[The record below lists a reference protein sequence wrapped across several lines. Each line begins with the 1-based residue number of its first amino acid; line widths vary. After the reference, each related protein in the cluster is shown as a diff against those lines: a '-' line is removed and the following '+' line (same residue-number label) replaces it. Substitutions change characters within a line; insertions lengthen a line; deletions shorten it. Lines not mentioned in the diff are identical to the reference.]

1 MDDAVSPDRGTH
13 GTGVPAAPP
22 EAGGGSAAPGP
33 GGPAVPPRELARML
47 DQVPIGIVS
56 LDAHGRVRLL
66 NRHAKA
72 ALGVR
77 SRDVAGE
84 PVHRLFPGAEDPIAA
99 LVAHGQPSE
108 PEAELIRCTPPGGDR
123 WLDVWVTGF
132 TAPGGDRITV
142 LLLQEVSARMRAELA
157 VRESNQLL
165 SAVTEGTSDV
175 LFVKDDAGRYL
186 MINRAGAAWLG
197 RAPEDCI
204 GTGVRELFAPPS
216 ADRILADDATVMAAG
231 ETHEFE
237 QGLAPIGG
245 ERRLFLVTES
255 PYRDADGH
263 IVGVVGVARDVTDR
277 KRSEERLQVLATAG
291 ELLSGSVD
299 YAATLTAVARA
310 AVPTFAD
317 GCIIDVVSAGDEYE
331 RLAVVHSDPAWEEEA
346 SEVARRWG
354 LVTVDAARGA
364 SRFMPDVDPEEF
376 TTGAADAE
384 HRAALERLCPR
395 SLITVPLEAGG
406 AQSLGA
412 LTFVTGPSGRR
423 FDGADLQLAEDLGR
437 RAATAVAHARLHA
450 ERSHIAR
457 TLQDSLL
464 PPRLP
469 VVPGAR
475 LASRFHAAGA
485 AHEVGGDFY
494 DLFPLTDG
502 RFLLV
507 IGDVCGKGAEAAA
520 VTALARYTIR
530 GSAMREDSPARLLAV
545 LSEALMHQVADG
557 FCSVL
562 CVRIEPEDDG
572 LHLVMASGGHPLP
585 LLLHAD
591 ESSRELGRLGTLL
604 GVVEEP
610 DLPESSIDL
619 ESGETVVFYTD
630 GLTEAGAPDRLMRPR
645 ELGAL
650 ASPWA
655 AWGADAVAGRLEA
668 AALAAAGGDL
678 RDDLALVVLELPL
691 PLAPDRIR
699 AAMPTGPK
707 LARSVRAAME
717 PLRDRLGRQT
727 FATVRLLVDELV
739 ANAERHGTRDPG
751 APVGLEV
758 AWTDRAVRLAVS
770 DSGRG
775 FAPPPSSSAPVGP
788 GGWGLLAVDR
798 LGRRW
803 GVERDP
809 LATVWVEVRR

>member
-263 IVGVVGVARDVTDR
+263 IVGVVGVARDITDR

-299 YAATLTAVARA
+299 YAATL
-310 AVPTFAD
+310 
-317 GCIIDVVSAGDEYE
+317 
-331 RLAVVHSDPAWEEEA
+331 
-346 SEVARRWG
+346 RRWRARPCRPSP
-354 LVTVDAARGA
+354 TAA
-364 SRFMPDVDPEEF
+364 
-376 TTGAADAE
+376 
-384 HRAALERLCPR
+384 
-395 SLITVPLEAGG
+395 
-406 AQSLGA
+406 
-412 LTFVTGPSGRR
+412 
-423 FDGADLQLAEDLGR
+423 
-437 RAATAVAHARLHA
+437 
-450 ERSHIAR
+450 
-457 TLQDSLL
+457 
-464 PPRLP
+464 
-469 VVPGAR
+469 
-475 LASRFHAAGA
+475 
-485 AHEVGGDFY
+485 
-494 DLFPLTDG
+494 
-502 RFLLV
+502 
-507 IGDVCGKGAEAAA
+507 
-520 VTALARYTIR
+520 
-530 GSAMREDSPARLLAV
+530 
-545 LSEALMHQVADG
+545 
-557 FCSVL
+557 
-562 CVRIEPEDDG
+562 
-572 LHLVMASGGHPLP
+572 
-585 LLLHAD
+585 
-591 ESSRELGRLGTLL
+591 SST
-604 GVVEEP
+604 
-610 DLPESSIDL
+610 S
-619 ESGETVVFYTD
+619 
-630 GLTEAGAPDRLMRPR
+630 
-645 ELGAL
+645 
-650 ASPWA
+650 
-655 AWGADAVAGRLEA
+655 
-668 AALAAAGGDL
+668 
-678 RDDLALVVLELPL
+678 
-691 PLAPDRIR
+691 
-699 AAMPTGPK
+699 
-707 LARSVRAAME
+707 
-717 PLRDRLGRQT
+717 
-727 FATVRLLVDELV
+727 
-739 ANAERHGTRDPG
+739 
-751 APVGLEV
+751 
-758 AWTDRAVRLAVS
+758 
-770 DSGRG
+770 
-775 FAPPPSSSAPVGP
+775 
-788 GGWGLLAVDR
+788 
-798 LGRRW
+798 
-803 GVERDP
+803 
-809 LATVWVEVRR
+809 